1 MADELGDGG
10 LFEVALGQ
18 CADAHFGRPKPPGG
32 QTFRVFDPD
41 QGLLLPP
48 SLDDWLPAEHLA
60 RFIAELVDEHVDL
73 VRIRA
78 AYTEGR
84 GAPPDDPRPM
94 VRILLY
100 GYITGV
106 RSSRVIE
113 RKCVDDVAFRWLAA
127 GSAPDYR
134 AIARFRKRHL
144 SALGHLFVQ
153 ALALCQTAGMVRLG
167 RVALDG
173 TRVQE
178 NAAKRKA
185 MSYARI
191 SEKERVLAEEVS
203 ALLADAER
211 IDTAEDATLGKR
223 SRGDESPEQLWRR
236 ETRLAKI
243 REAKAALEA
252 EAGQQVRQ
260 RAAPKPKAQ
269 RALVGAFL
277 LALTFAGG
285 YAVAVHKTVTLSV
298 DGSPMTVSTM
308 KSRVIDVVR
317 DNGFAVGDRDDLYP
331 AANQPL
337 HQSDTIVLRRGRPL
351 QVSMDGQQSKPVWT
365 TALTVDEALK
375 QLSMSD
381 AAPAAASRASRLPL
395 AGMALPVVSAKNV
408 HINDGGVAIDRRLAA
423 LNVGLLLAAADA
435 PLEQGDKVVPPAS
448 TPVTAG
454 MQIAVT
460 RIRTQKVTARMDL
473 PPSTRR
479 IADPAMNMSRHV
491 VEDPGTPGTQDV
503 TFAVSI
509 VNGVETGRRLVA
521 HEIVTPARPSVLRIG
536 AKPGTEVPPVSNGAT
551 WDALAACEAGGNWA
565 INTGNGFYG
574 GVQFDQNTWERH
586 GGLRYAP
593 RADLATREEQLAIA
607 EVTRARQ
614 GWGAWPVCSV
624 RVRAN

>member
-1 MADELGDGG
+1 M
-10 LFEVALGQ
+10 
-18 CADAHFGRPKPPGG
+18 
-32 QTFRVFDPD
+32 
-41 QGLLLPP
+41 
-48 SLDDWLPAEHLA
+48 PAEHLA

-73 VRIRA
+73 VRLRA

-84 GAPPDDPRPM
+84 GASPDDPRLM

-127 GSAPDYR
+127 GSAPDCR
-134 AIARFRKRHL
+134 AIARFHKRHL
-144 SALGHLFVQ
+144 SALGHLFVE
-153 ALALCQTAGMVRLG
+153 ALALSQTAGMVRLG
-167 RVALDG
+167 QVALDG
-173 TRVQE
+173 TSARD
-178 NAAKRKA
+178 NASKRKA
-185 MSYARI
+185 MSDARR
-191 SEKERVLAEEVS
+191 SEKR
-203 ALLADAER
+203 
-211 IDTAEDATLGKR
+211 
-223 SRGDESPEQLWRR
+223 
-236 ETRLAKI
+236 
-243 REAKAALEA
+243 
-252 EAGQQVRQ
+252 VRQ
-260 RAAPKPKAQ
+260 RAAPKRTAQ

-285 YAVAVHKTVTLSV
+285 YAVAMHKTVTLSV

-317 DNGFAVGDRDDLYP
+317 DNGFAAGDHDDLYP
-331 AANQPL
+331 AANQQV

-351 QVSMDGQQSKPVWT
+351 QVSMDGQQSKQVWT

-408 HINDGGVAIDRRLAA
+408 HINDGGVASDRRLAA

-435 PLEQGDKVVPPAS
+435 PLEQDDKVVPPAS
-448 TPVTAG
+448 TPVTEG
-454 MQIAVT
+454 MQITVT
-460 RIRTQKVTARMDL
+460 RIRTQKVTARMPL

-479 IADPAMNMSRHV
+479 IADPTMNTSRHL
-491 VEDPGTPGTQDV
+491 VEDPGAPGTQDV
-503 TFAVSI
+503 TFAVST
-509 VNGVETGRRLVA
+509 VNGVETGRRLMA
-521 HEIVTPARPSVLRIG
+521 HDIVTPAKPSVVRIG
-536 AKPGTEVPPVSNGAT
+536 AKPGTVVPRVTRGAT
-551 WDALAACEAGGNWA
+551 WDALAACESGGNWA

-574 GVQFDQNTWERH
+574 GVQFEQNTWERH

-614 GWGAWPVCSV
+614 GWGAWPVCSA
-624 RVRAN
+624 RVRAK